1 VSHRPNHAKATNAAY
16 HLSSQ
21 MAAVSFDKHKQGVD
35 LYCITRELF
44 DAISDKLSAYWEEYG
59 DMGLSYHYLVS

>member
-1 VSHRPNHAKATNAAY
+1 MSHRPNHAKATNAAY

-44 DAISDKLSAYWEEYG
+44 DAISDKLSAY
-59 DMGLSYHYLVS
+59 